1 MECVK
6 PGFIYPSCATIT
18 FVLAT
23 ILLVILW
30 KKAKVT
36 YNKFFVAILAIS
48 SAFVFA
54 AQMITFP
61 IASGTSDS

>member
-6 PGFIYPSCATIT
+6 DGLIYPSCATIT

-36 YNKFFVAILAIS
+36 YNKFFAAILATS
-48 SAFVFA
+48 NAFVFA

-61 IASGTSDS
+61 IASGTSDT